1 MGRSQESFGKKER
14 EKKRLKKKQDKEKKK
29 EGREKSNMDD
39 MIAYVDEFGAIT
51 TTPPEMQKKR
61 VEVKVEDI
69 RIGVPR
75 QLDEPEDPIRK
86 GVVTFYNE
94 SKGYGFIKDS
104 MSGDSVFFHLN
115 GLLQPV
121 RERDEVSFETDR
133 GLKGI
138 NDIKVKLV
146 GKDSEEA

>member
-29 EGREKSNMDD
+29 DGREKSSMDD
-39 MIAYVDEFGAIT
+39 MIAYVDEFGVIT
-51 TTPPEMQKKR
+51 TTPPDLQKKR
-61 VEVKVEDI
+61 VEIKVEDI
-69 RIGVPR
+69 AIGVPR

-121 RERDEVSFETDR
+121 RERDEVTFETDR

-138 NDIKVKLV
+138 NAIKVKLV
-146 GKDSEEA
+146 VKDREEA